1 MDQPALVNL
10 NAPCPCGSGRKY
22 KRCCL
27 ARERRE
33 AAVERQASRAAGPK
47 LFAWAEA
54 TFPHELDACTEAFLG
69 HARARYGNETLGAF
83 LSRSREMVFTNVADA
98 FVHEWPV
105 VDGLTPTEVFL
116 ARTDIALHPRERSY
130 LAASRRAPLALVEV
144 EAVTPGE
151 SIVFHDLLSRH
162 RLLVTERTASRQ
174 LRRWDVL
181 FARIAE
187 QPGENLLTGG
197 IYPLDRSHLEWVLAT
212 LRRDKDRRGNRSLTW
227 PEYLH
232 RQWTIVPSMWLELYV
247 DPLARLRLTNTDGEP
262 LCWVRLEVR
271 LGTSDPTAVAQRL
284 AAVDELESDGDSA
297 WRWLEGDGDE
307 GTVVASLRLQQDL
320 LSIDVNS
327 VEREH
332 RVRPRIEAA
341 LGTLVREVRREE
353 TDVVEE
359 LRRRRDSGEEPED
372 SGAPL
377 ERPAELEALERDALE
392 RHYRDW
398 PDARLPALDDLTPRQ
413 AAALPRMRPRL
424 VRLLKTIESHEVARG
439 AGGRPL
445 DLSWLWSELGLR
457 RP

>member
-1 MDQPALVNL
+1 
-10 NAPCPCGSGRKY
+10 
-22 KRCCL
+22 
-27 ARERRE
+27 
-33 AAVERQASRAAGPK
+33 
-47 LFAWAEA
+47 
-54 TFPHELDACTEAFLG
+54 
-69 HARARYGNETLGAF
+69 
-83 LSRSREMVFTNVADA
+83 
-98 FVHEWPV
+98 
-105 VDGLTPTEVFL
+105 
-116 ARTDIALHPRERSY
+116 
-130 LAASRRAPLALVEV
+130 
-144 EAVTPGE
+144 
-151 SIVFHDLLSRH
+151 
-162 RLLVTERTASRQ
+162 
-174 LRRWDVL
+174 
-181 FARIAE
+181 
-187 QPGENLLTGG
+187 
-197 IYPLDRSHLEWVLAT
+197 
-212 LRRDKDRRGNRSLTW
+212 
-227 PEYLH
+227 
-232 RQWTIVPSMWLELYV
+232 
-247 DPLARLRLTNTDGEP
+247 LTNTDGEP

-359 LRRRRDSGEEPED
+359 LRRRRDSGADPED